1 MRRLLLACVLIACSH
16 PPGPSALPLGD
27 GSWKP
32 VGQERQPPAPSRA
45 VTISI
50 VGTNDLH
57 GALERLPLF
66 AGFVANLR
74 AARAAD
80 GGGVVLVDGG
90 DMFQGTLESNL
101 GEGADVVRA
110 YNRIG
115 YAGVAIGNHE
125 FDYGPEGPAAT
136 ATAPGEDP
144 RGALKA
150 RAREAR
156 FPFLAVNIVDNATGS
171 RVMWPNMPGSTMV
184 EVAGVKIGII
194 GASTESTPFTTMP
207 ANFAGLR
214 IAPPA
219 QAIADHATALRAQG
233 ARVIIA
239 TMHIGTNCKQFD
251 RPEDASS
258 CDKREELFRMLADLP
273 RGTIDVIVGGHTHAG
288 VAHFLD
294 GVAVI
299 ESYANGRA
307 FGRVDLTV
315 GPDGKIADV
324 HIDQPHLMCPVDK
337 NFNPVPVADCHP
349 GDYEGKPVTADPDVQ
364 KIVDTAMA
372 RAGERRQEK
381 LGVVLASIVKRA
393 WAAESPEGNLFT
405 DLMLEARPDAQV
417 ALTNGGGLR
426 ADLPAGTL
434 TYGALFEA
442 LPFDNRFAIL
452 ELTGKDLRAL
462 VTSNLSRAG
471 GILSWGGLTARA
483 RCRAGK
489 LDVQIQI
496 RGKPLDDSASYKLAT
511 SDFLA
516 SGGDGVI
523 ARLQLP
529 EDRIQVTDTI
539 IREAVADVLRGWKA
553 TPRAAIDPD
562 RLYSAARRRLDY
574 LGQRPVACGGSSNPP
589 ATTPA
594 NPPATPPATAPAGDA
609 GKEPGP

>member
-1 MRRLLLACVLIACSH
+1 MRPVLLAACALIACSH
-16 PPGPSALPLGD
+16 PPGPSAPPLGD

-32 VGQERQPPAPSRA
+32 VGHEGRPPAPGRA

-74 AARAAD
+74 VARAAD

-110 YNRIG
+110 YNYLG
-115 YAGVAIGNHE
+115 YAGTAIGNHE

-136 ATAPGEDP
+136 PTSPTDDP

-156 FPFLAVNIVDNATGS
+156 FPFLASNIVDNATGS
-171 RVMWPNMPGSTMV
+171 RILWPNMPGSTMV

-194 GASTESTPFTTMP
+194 GASTEATPHTTMP

-214 IAPPA
+214 ISPPA
-219 QAIADHATALRAQG
+219 QAIVDHATALRGQG

-251 RPEDASS
+251 HPDDSSS
-258 CDKREELFRMLADLP
+258 CDRREELFRLLGDLP
-273 RGTIDVIVGGHTHAG
+273 HGTVDVIIGGHTHAG
-288 VAHFLD
+288 VAHFLA
-294 GVAVI
+294 GVPVI
-299 ESYANGRA
+299 ESYSSGRA

-315 GPDGKIADV
+315 GPDGKITDLR
-324 HIDQPHLMCPVDK
+324 IDKPHLMCPVDK

-349 GDYEGKPVTADPDVQ
+349 GDYEGKPVAPDPEVQ
-364 KIVDTAMA
+364 KIVDAALA

-393 WAAESPEGNLFT
+393 WSVESPEGNLFT

-442 LPFDNRFAIL
+442 MPFDNRFAIV
-452 ELTGKDLRAL
+452 ELTGKDLRTL
-462 VTSNLSRAG
+462 VTSNLSRSG
-471 GILSWGGLTARA
+471 GILSWAGLRARA
-483 RCRAGK
+483 RCKAGK
-489 LDVQIQI
+489 LDLQIQVQ
-496 RGKPLDDSASYKLAT
+496 GKPLDENASYKLAT

-516 SGGDGVI
+516 SGGDGLI
-523 ARLQLP
+523 GRLQLS
-529 EDRIQVTDTI
+529 EGKIQVTSTI

-553 TPRAAIDPD
+553 SPRAAIDPG
-562 RLYSAARRRLDY
+562 RLYSATRPRLDY
-574 LGQRPVACGGSSNPP
+574 EGKRPVACGEPWANEMSQYSGWWRS
-589 ATTPA
+589 A
-594 NPPATPPATAPAGDA
+594 NPPST
-609 GKEPGP
+609 